1 MDEHFR
7 KRRETLTQ
15 DNGLCRSREIRNLL
29 TSWQCEPR
37 YDDNRPSQW
46 VRGVPSITRG
56 SLLQARTGPR
66 ASLLY
71 DCPTPNR
78 KEFPGVPD
86 YGSTP

>member
-46 VRGVPSITRG
+46 VRGVPSITLARSCEHG
-56 SLLQARTGPR
+56 QARG
-66 ASLLY
+66 LLSY
-71 DCPTPNR
+71 TIAAKTKSERIPKR
-78 KEFPGVPD
+78 
-86 YGSTP
+86 S